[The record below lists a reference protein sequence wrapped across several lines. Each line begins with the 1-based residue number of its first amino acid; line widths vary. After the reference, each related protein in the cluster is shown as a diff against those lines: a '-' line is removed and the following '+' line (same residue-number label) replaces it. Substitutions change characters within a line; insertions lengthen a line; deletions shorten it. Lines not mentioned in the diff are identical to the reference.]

1 MLSVEEQSSVQARNF
16 KKETLAQIMNVR
28 DGDMK
33 TFRENSAMEVLTAL
47 RSYVAISKCDEL
59 RSNREIAEYNKGNLF
74 FMDEEKVDNN
84 LRNMR
89 NLAIRKLFE
98 EKIFNMQIFDNVFKS
113 CSLHMIAALG
123 CPAEVPADSEK
134 KDAWEESR
142 ESRLTRYAEE
152 HGWNE

>member
-1 MLSVEEQSSVQARNF
+1 MQARNF

-33 TFRENSAMEVLTAL
+33 IFRENSAMEVLTAL
-47 RSYVAISKCDEL
+47 RSYVEDMKLQQMHVALAISKCDEL

-123 CPAEVPADSEK
+123 CPQ
-134 KDAWEESR
+134 
-142 ESRLTRYAEE
+142 
-152 HGWNE
+152 

>member
-1 MLSVEEQSSVQARNF
+1 
-16 KKETLAQIMNVR
+16 
-28 DGDMK
+28 MK

-47 RSYVAISKCDEL
+47 RSYVEDMKLQQMHVALAISKCDEL

-98 EKIFNMQIFDNVFKS
+98 EKRCV
-113 CSLHMIAALG
+113 
-123 CPAEVPADSEK
+123 
-134 KDAWEESR
+134 
-142 ESRLTRYAEE
+142 
-152 HGWNE
+152 

>member
-47 RSYVAISKCDEL
+47 RSYVEDMKLQQMHVALAISKCDEL

-113 CSLHMIAALG
+113 LSLIHI
-123 CPAEVPADSEK
+123 
-134 KDAWEESR
+134 
-142 ESRLTRYAEE
+142 
-152 HGWNE
+152 

>member
-1 MLSVEEQSSVQARNF
+1 M
-16 KKETLAQIMNVR
+16 
-28 DGDMK
+28 
-33 TFRENSAMEVLTAL
+33 
-47 RSYVAISKCDEL
+47 
-59 RSNREIAEYNKGNLF
+59 
-74 FMDEEKVDNN
+74 DNN

-134 KDAWEESR
+134 KMIGGKAVNPD
-142 ESRLTRYAEE
+142 
-152 HGWNE
+152 